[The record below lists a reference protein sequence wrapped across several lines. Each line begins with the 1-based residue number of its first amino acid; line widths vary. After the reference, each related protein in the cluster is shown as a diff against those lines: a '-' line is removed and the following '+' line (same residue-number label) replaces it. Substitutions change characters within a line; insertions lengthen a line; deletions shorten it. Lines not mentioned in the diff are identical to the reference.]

1 MATENP
7 HVFAFWK
14 YDKFPY
20 TLGSAGHLLP
30 DGRFKAVNYD
40 GATFQRSKL
49 VAIYPVAMGLE
60 INEKLLAQQE
70 AYQSDMEALREKHI
84 ALSHEILPELKLVD

>member
-20 TLGSAGHLLP
+20 ALGSAGHLLP

-49 VAIYPVAMGLE
+49 IAIYPVAMGLE
-60 INEKLLAQQE
+60 INEKLQAQKE
-70 AYQSDMEALREKHI
+70 AYLGAMADLHEKHI
-84 ALSHEILPELKLVD
+84 ALSQEILPELKLEK